1 MAVSLIWEEVFKNSV
16 RSQGRSSA
24 FGKISQNKDGLV
36 WVRPSTLWPCLSR
49 DDTKGEA
56 KIKSKETKECC
67 FSFLGLAHDCKGSIS
82 RGRMR
87 KSIGSNKVR
96 VSKYKK
102 MTQIQQNHIQI
113 RENTE
118 IQIHW
123 KYKHMS
129 KDEDRKWEGA
139 TDLQTK
145 NVWGDLSWPALEVVT
160 ENCTGLVS
168 KHHH

>member
-1 MAVSLIWEEVFKNSV
+1 MAVFLIWEEVLKNSV

-24 FGKISQNKDGLV
+24 FGKISQNKDGLA
-36 WVRPSTLWPCLSR
+36 WVRPSVLWPCLS
-49 DDTKGEA
+49 GEA
-56 KIKSKETKECC
+56 KIKSKETKDCSS
-67 FSFLGLAHDCKGSIS
+67 SFPGLVHDGKGSIF
-82 RGRMR
+82 RERMR
-87 KSIGSNKVR
+87 KSIGSNTER

-102 MTQIQQNHIQI
+102 MTQIQQNQ
-113 RENTE
+113 T
-118 IQIHW
+118 